1 MVSPE
6 GAMRGML
13 EHLAPLREQIVK
25 CEQSRSKVHRQ
36 AVFERIAAHHRSP
49 QPNWT
54 TPSPWVRKSK

>member
-36 AVFERIAAHHRSP
+36 AVFERIAAHHRVAAAELDHAISLAE
-49 QPNWT
+49 
-54 TPSPWVRKSK
+54 